1 MYRTMKTSCGDCY
14 YGQCPDTAGSTQV
27 TSCDGI
33 EKIGSFIEIDF
44 NKINRPCICIVTLL
58 FEGVLIG
65 TTRKAPTWCPNPVSV
80 NTTTVL
86 DCNGASDT
94 TDVKINDT
102 LVVKA
107 EYQPGQTSVEFYQ
120 CLVLRENGGGGGNLS
135 VVCGKQQVIT
145 STTKTST
152 RLSEIRSSPEVS
164 SIKTTSTTNDHL
176 FFYDPV
182 YYKGVWNRHF

>member
-1 MYRTMKTSCGDCY
+1 MNGSIIINL
-14 YGQCPDTAGSTQV
+14 AGSTQV

-94 TDVKINDT
+94 ADVKINDT

-120 CLVLRENGGGGGNLS
+120 CLVLRENG
-135 VVCGKQQVIT
+135 K
-145 STTKTST
+145 
-152 RLSEIRSSPEVS
+152 
-164 SIKTTSTTNDHL
+164 
-176 FFYDPV
+176 
-182 YYKGVWNRHF
+182 YKYLCCILKCTCKVTFTIFLC